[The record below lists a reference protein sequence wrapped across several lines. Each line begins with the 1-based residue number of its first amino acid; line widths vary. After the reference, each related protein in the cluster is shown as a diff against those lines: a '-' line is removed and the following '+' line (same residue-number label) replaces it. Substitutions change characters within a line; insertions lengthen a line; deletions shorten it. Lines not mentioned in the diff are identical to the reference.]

1 MYLILKATHRNE
13 KSLSNKVV
21 EGVSLASE
29 YVIDMSGLDIA
40 ACLKRDCL
48 LLFFFKICFYFKKKF
63 TTSFKTDT

>member
-48 LLFFFKICFYFKKKF
+48 FFFKFAFI
-63 TTSFKTDT
+63 